1 MAKCEDCQ
9 QEMLVNRELY
19 PMNNISCDFDMIRIN
34 GKTYKRNTVY
44 HDVNK
49 YCHDCGILNGGVH
62 HMGCDMERCPIC
74 DGQMIACDCDWSDY
88 QLGSTRLA
96 KKAGKDVDLLEDH
109 EDWDKVKAGE
119 KI

>member
-1 MAKCEDCQ
+1 MVKCEDCK
-9 QEMLVNRELY
+9 QEMQD
-19 PMNNISCDFDMIRIN
+19 PKTKTCDWDLIRIN

-44 HDVNK
+44 HDVNVH
-49 YCHDCGILNGGVH
+49 CHDCGILNGGVH

-88 QLGSTRLA
+88 QLGSTRRA
-96 KKAGKDVDLLEDH
+96 KKAGKDIGNI

-119 KI
+119 KCEAGGWT